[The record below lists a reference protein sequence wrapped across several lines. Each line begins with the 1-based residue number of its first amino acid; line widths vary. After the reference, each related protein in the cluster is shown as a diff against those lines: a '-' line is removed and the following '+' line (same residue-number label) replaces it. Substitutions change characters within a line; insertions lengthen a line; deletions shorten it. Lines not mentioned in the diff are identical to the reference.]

1 MYTYSTHTAFES
13 HSVESKKSQWCWD
26 CQGPSKKEA
35 RGEGERF
42 ERLGMPFCVC
52 RLGMG
57 VGSWFQGHK
66 DKVGLLSSSLFLAI
80 ASLARKSNLSSLIRG
95 EESEQWAP
103 TSKMTAQFNGVEELG
118 REACFV
124 CLELVPLNMNP
135 FWTQTTKQLKL
146 DSYFTRNLQVPA
158 PFNTGTSRKSRWE
171 PGSVSK
177 VRL

>member
-1 MYTYSTHTAFES
+1 MYTYSTHTAYEALNLTVLKVRKVS
-13 HSVESKKSQWCWD
+13 GAET
-26 CQGPSKKEA
+26 A
-35 RGEGERF
+35 RGQARRRLEEKEKRF

-135 FWTQTTKQLKL
+135 FWTQTAKQLKL
-146 DSYFTRNLQVPA
+146 DSYL
-158 PFNTGTSRKSRWE
+158 
-171 PGSVSK
+171 
-177 VRL
+177 LH